1 MRILLGKNFVKV
13 FLVGFCCYCS
23 WGLVCL
29 RVCGSGGCFFK
40 RIVFRNS
47 SLTVQNDASTHSFS
61 QSLIFGGFSQGVA
74 CFTSLLRAGIVAR
87 FSGAVFQRCIPAAL
101 QSIRPWGSA
110 VRAAPLGPPFAA
122 ARCQQQ
128 PRPPAAGQ
136 RERL

>member
-1 MRILLGKNFVKV
+1 MLGKNFVEV
-13 FLVGFCCYCS
+13 FLVGFCCCYCS
-23 WGLVCL
+23 WGLVCWQ
-29 RVCGSGGCFFK
+29 VCGSGGRFFK
-40 RIVFRNS
+40 RIVFGNS
-47 SLTVQNDASTHSFS
+47 SLTVQNDASIHSFS

-87 FSGAVFQRCIPAAL
+87 FSSAVFRRCIPAAL

-110 VRAAPLGPPFAA
+110 VRAAPLRPPFPA

-136 RERL
+136 REWL